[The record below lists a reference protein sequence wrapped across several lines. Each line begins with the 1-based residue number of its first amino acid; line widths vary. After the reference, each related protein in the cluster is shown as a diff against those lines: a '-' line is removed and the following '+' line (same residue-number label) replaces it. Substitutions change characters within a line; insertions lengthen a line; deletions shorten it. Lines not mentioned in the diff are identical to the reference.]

1 MGDMADNQ
9 QIKGMT
15 TDWTRAE
22 PSVGRFVRSFIR
34 DSAEAEDVL
43 QEVALVIVD
52 RYSFYDSTQPF
63 IGWALGIARRVVWT
77 HLRNKYHDRDLN
89 LQEAIDQ
96 VSNAFERLDP
106 HVQDMKDALA
116 HCVKKVGGEGRRA
129 LHLRYENGL
138 ELKQI
143 AERLQKS
150 PSAIGV
156 LLYRVRS
163 ALRECIDR
171 HLNWERS

>member
-1 MGDMADNQ
+1 MDDQ
-9 QIKGMT
+9 HIKRMT
-15 TDWTRAE
+15 ADWTRAE

-34 DSAEAEDVL
+34 DSTEAEDVL

-52 RYSFYDSTQPF
+52 RYSSYDSTQPF
-63 IGWALGIARRVVWT
+63 IGWALGIARRVLWT
-77 HLRNKYHDRDLN
+77 HLRNSYRIKDPELR
-89 LQEAIDQ
+89 EAIDQ
-96 VSNAFERLDP
+96 VSSVFEKLDP

-116 HCVKKVGGEGRRA
+116 HCVEKVSGEGRRA
-129 LHLRYENGL
+129 LLLRYEEGL

-143 AERLQKS
+143 TQRLRKS
-150 PSAIGV
+150 SSAIGV

-171 HLNWERS
+171 RLSAEKAL